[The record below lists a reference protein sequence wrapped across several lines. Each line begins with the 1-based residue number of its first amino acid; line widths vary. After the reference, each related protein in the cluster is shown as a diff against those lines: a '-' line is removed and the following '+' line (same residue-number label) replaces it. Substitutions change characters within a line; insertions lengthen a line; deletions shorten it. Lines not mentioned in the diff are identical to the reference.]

1 MVDAVC
7 CINVDV
13 FVLDWEGYDDMSTV
27 VGTAYQPLDTAFQ
40 VFFVEAGHLSSNSYQ
55 HIA

>member
-40 VFFVEAGHLSSNSYQ
+40 VFFVEAGHLFSNSYQ